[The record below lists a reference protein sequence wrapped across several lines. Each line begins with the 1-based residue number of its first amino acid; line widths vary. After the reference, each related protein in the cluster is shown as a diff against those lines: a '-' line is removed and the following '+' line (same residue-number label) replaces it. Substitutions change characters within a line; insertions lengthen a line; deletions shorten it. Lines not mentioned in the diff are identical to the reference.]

1 MRGRKYSCCAAL
13 PKVCITGASI
23 FSENG
28 FCGGAQASARS
39 SSKMCCCTMS
49 QPVPPKRSGQFTAPQ
64 PLRNR
69 IFCQRTMSSL
79 EIRLPSCSLVRM
91 SVGSSASK
99 KARTSVRNFSSS
111 GLYLRSILNFLK
123 SARSIHRD
131 DDLAAR
137 RARAQSADCLAAARQ
152 RKSFGHGG
160 LDFTIEIQRHE
171 FGHIGGVHLWVPAGE
186 LAPEDA
192 DDFATLEQRQVQRQ
206 LRNAGREAHHQMA
219 PLPGDRAQ
227 RRFGVIAADSVIDD
241 IGSVRAAGGLE
252 LIGQ

>member
-91 SVGSSASK
+91 SVGNSASK

-111 GLYLRSILNFLK
+111 GLYLRSMIFPLEVRA
-123 SARSIHRD
+123 STHRNHD
-131 DDLAAR
+131 FAAR
-137 RARAQSADCLAAARQ
+137 RARAEARDRFAAARQ
-152 RKSFGHGG
+152 RKSFRNGR
-160 LDFTIEIQRHE
+160 LDFTIDIQRHKR
-171 FGHIGGVHLWVPAGE
+171 GHIGFMLRGKTVRE
-186 LAPEDA
+186 LAPKHA
-192 DDFATLEQRQVQRQ
+192 DDFAALEQRQVERQ
-206 LRNAGREAHHQMA
+206 LGYAGREADDEVP
-219 PLPGDRAQ
+219 PLPGNGAKRCLA
-227 RRFGVIAADSVIDD
+227 VIAADGVI
-241 IGSVRAAGGLE
+241 
-252 LIGQ
+252 